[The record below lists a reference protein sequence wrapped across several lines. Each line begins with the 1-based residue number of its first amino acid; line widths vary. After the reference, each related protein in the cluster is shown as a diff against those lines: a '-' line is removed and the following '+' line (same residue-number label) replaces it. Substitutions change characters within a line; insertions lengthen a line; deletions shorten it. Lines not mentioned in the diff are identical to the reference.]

1 MSSATAIL
9 VIVIVLACLSC
20 LLILRKL
27 YHLDST
33 PLEIPEKRV
42 VFLDIGGHIGQSTRQ
57 AILSNLFDQIYT
69 FEPVPSL
76 AAKIE
81 AIAHAH
87 TSHRTLVEVIP
98 AALGLDDGEATLY
111 MPGTHSGTIYK
122 NRWKKEP
129 DSIVVQRLDAA
140 GWFKENLKP
149 TDVVFV
155 KINCEG
161 GEVDIIDSLERGSQ
175 LSTIQLVMI
184 DFDVKRLFG
193 RDDERLRLI
202 EVLEKHAVSFVDP
215 RYIEKWGLGT
225 GYLSVLRIIT
235 YLRMVRNLLVE
246 RQKSQ

>member
-1 MSSATAIL
+1 MSSAAAIL
-9 VIVIVLACLSC
+9 AIVVVLACLSL

-27 YHLDST
+27 YHLDT
-33 PLEIPEKRV
+33 TRLELPDKRV

-69 FEPVPSL
+69 FEPVPGL
-76 AAKIE
+76 ASKIE

-87 TSHRTLVEVIP
+87 PNHRALVEVIP

-111 MPGTHSGTIYK
+111 MPGTHSGTIYQ
-122 NRWKKEP
+122 NRWEKEP
-129 DSIVVQRLDAA
+129 DSIVVQRLDAG
-140 GWFKENLKP
+140 GWFKENLRP
-149 TDVVFV
+149 NDIVFV

-161 GEVDIIDSLERGSQ
+161 GEVDIIDSLDRDSQ
-175 LSTIQLVMI
+175 LSTMELVMI

-202 EVLEKHAVSFVDP
+202 KILEKNAVSFVDP
-215 RYIEKWGLGT
+215 RYIEKWGFGT

-246 RQKSQ
+246 RQK